1 MSSEEINVKEHLN
14 NLIEAVIALSP
25 SRNYITQLFTVS
37 PMDYP
42 TLYDAH
48 PEILKDEEMRKV
60 LVQVFNLSM
69 GANIE
74 IRGGLGYDLV
84 NFINSIFSKLEN
96 EEIRN
101 ALNEFL
107 KNVRREPVPNLHREW
122 IELRLK
128 GVAMEP
134 TYGRDSLRILK
145 LLAETKEPYEYRC
158 DLEELLSKT
167 GIDEARMR
175 RIVDLLM
182 AKFRLIEK
190 DDRAGKEGYRI
201 PYNMTAYLPE
211 LIMEQV

>member
-1 MSSEEINVKEHLN
+1 MSEINVKEHLN

-25 SRNYITQLFTVS
+25 SRNYITQFFVVS

-42 TLYDAH
+42 TLYDAY

-60 LVQVFNLSM
+60 LVQAFSMSM
-69 GANIE
+69 GQNIE

-96 EEIRN
+96 EEIRS
-101 ALNEFL
+101 ALDEFL
-107 KNVRREPVPNLHREW
+107 KDVRKESIPNLRREW

-128 GVAMEP
+128 GVVMEP

-145 LLAETKEPYEYRC
+145 LLAETKEPFEYRC
-158 DLEELLSKT
+158 DLEDLISKT

-175 RIVDLLM
+175 RIGDLLM

-190 DDRAGKEGYRI
+190 DDRAGKEGYSI
-201 PYNMTAYLPE
+201 PYSMRALLPE
-211 LIMEQV
+211 LILQQV

>member
-1 MSSEEINVKEHLN
+1 MSEINIKQHLN
-14 NLIEAVIALSP
+14 NVLEALMALSP
-25 SRNYITQLFTVS
+25 SRNYITQFFMVS

-42 TLYDAH
+42 TLYDAY
-48 PEILKDEEMRKV
+48 PEILKDEKMRKV
-60 LVQVFNLSM
+60 LVQAFNLSM
-69 GANIE
+69 EANIR
-74 IRGGLGYDLV
+74 IGGGLGYDIV
-84 NFINSIFSKLEN
+84 NFINSMFSRLEN

-101 ALNEFL
+101 VLNEFL
-107 KNVRREPVPNLHREW
+107 KDVRREPIPNLRREW

-134 TYGRDSLRILK
+134 TYGRDALRILK

-167 GIDEARMR
+167 GIDEARIR

-182 AKFRLIEK
+182 VKFRLIEK

-201 PYNMTAYLPE
+201 PYDMTKYLPE
-211 LIMEQV
+211 LIMQQV

>member
-1 MSSEEINVKEHLN
+1 
-14 NLIEAVIALSP
+14 
-25 SRNYITQLFTVS
+25 
-37 PMDYP
+37 MDYP
-42 TLYDAH
+42 TLYDAY

-60 LVQVFNLSM
+60 LVQAFNVSM
-69 GANIE
+69 EADIN

-84 NFINSIFSKLEN
+84 NFINSMFSRLEN

-101 ALNEFL
+101 GLNEFL
-107 KNVRREPVPNLHREW
+107 KDVRSEPIPNLRREWV
-122 IELRLK
+122 ELRLK
-128 GVAMEP
+128 GATMEP
-134 TYGRDSLRILK
+134 SYGQDALRMLK

-190 DDRAGKEGYRI
+190 DERAGKEGYRI

-211 LIMEQV
+211 LIMHQV

>member
-1 MSSEEINVKEHLN
+1 M
-14 NLIEAVIALSP
+14 ALCP
-25 SRNYITQLFTVS
+25 SRNYITQFFMVS

-42 TLYDAH
+42 TLYDAY
-48 PEILKDEEMRKV
+48 PEILKDEEMREV
-60 LVQVFNLSM
+60 LVQAFNASV

-74 IRGGLGYDLV
+74 VRGGLGSDIV
-84 NFINSIFSKLEN
+84 NFINSIFSRLED

-107 KNVRREPVPNLHREW
+107 KDVRREPIPNLRREW
-122 IELRLK
+122 VELRLK

-134 TYGRDSLRILK
+134 TYGQDSLKILK

-158 DLEELLSKT
+158 DLEDLVSKT

-182 AKFRLIEK
+182 TKFRLIEK

-201 PYNMTAYLPE
+201 LYNMTAYLPE
-211 LIMEQV
+211 LIVQQV

>member
-1 MSSEEINVKEHLN
+1 MSEVNIKEHLN
-14 NLIEAVIALSP
+14 NLLEAVMALCP
-25 SRNYITQLFTVS
+25 SRNYITQFFMVS

-42 TLYDAH
+42 TLYDAY
-48 PEILKDEEMRKV
+48 PEILKDEEMREV
-60 LVQVFNLSM
+60 LVQAFNASV

-74 IRGGLGYDLV
+74 VRGGLGSDIV
-84 NFINSIFSKLEN
+84 NFINSIFSRLED

-107 KNVRREPVPNLHREW
+107 KDVRREPIPNLRREW
-122 IELRLK
+122 VELRLK

-134 TYGRDSLRILK
+134 TYGQDSLKILK

-158 DLEELLSKT
+158 DLEDLVSKT

-182 AKFRLIEK
+182 TKFRLIEK

-201 PYNMTAYLPE
+201 LYNMTAYLPE
-211 LIMEQV
+211 LIVQQV